1 METIRESWTDE
12 RMDDLSRHVDK
23 GFERCD
29 AAIERCEASIRELRA
44 EMHRGFERSDAA
56 VRDLRGE
63 MHEGFKRT
71 NAAVG
76 ELHLRFDA
84 MQRTLILSAMGVI
97 ASLIGLIATQ
107 I

>member
-1 METIRESWTDE
+1 MSHDRGMKTITESWTDE
-12 RMDDLSRHVDK
+12 RMDDLSRKVDQ
-23 GFERCD
+23 GFERSD

-44 EMHRGFERSDAA
+44 EMHRGFERTDAA
-56 VRDLRGE
+56 I
-63 MHEGFKRT
+63 
-71 NAAVG
+71 G

-84 MQRTLILSAMGVI
+84 MQRTLFLSAMGVI

>member
-1 METIRESWTDE
+1 METIRDSWTDE

-29 AAIERCEASIRELRA
+29 AAIERCDAAIGELRA
-44 EMHRGFERSDAA
+44 EMREGFRRSDAA
-56 VRDLRGE
+56 VS
-63 MHEGFKRT
+63 
-71 NAAVG
+71 

-84 MQRTLILSAMGVI
+84 LQRTLFLAAAGVI

-107 I
+107 V